1 MVRVIIHKVKFVT
14 DDSFKIYVDRLRDG
28 QQAHISEN
36 LSPEFLDVSEA
47 ELTFQEPVAVEGEA
61 YVAGDS
67 LILHLTISTNCTL
80 PCSICNKPVEV
91 PISINEF
98 YHAEPTEDIKSGI
111 FNFCDILREAIIIEV
126 PSFTECNDG
135 NCPSRKEL
143 KKYLKKPE
151 QSADEGY
158 HPFADL

>member
-1 MVRVIIHKVKFVT
+1 MIRIILHKAKFVT

-28 QQAHISEN
+28 QQATISEQ
-36 LSPEFLDVSEA
+36 LSPKFLDVSEE
-47 ELTFQEPVAVEGEA
+47 ELTFKEPVSIEGEA
-61 YVAGDS
+61 YIAGDS
-67 LILHLTISTNCTL
+67 LIIHLAISTNCTL

-91 PISINEF
+91 PISIEEF
-98 YHAEPTEDIKSGI
+98 YHAEPMEDIKSGI

-126 PSFTECNDG
+126 PPFTECNDG

-143 KKYLKKPE
+143 KKYLKQE